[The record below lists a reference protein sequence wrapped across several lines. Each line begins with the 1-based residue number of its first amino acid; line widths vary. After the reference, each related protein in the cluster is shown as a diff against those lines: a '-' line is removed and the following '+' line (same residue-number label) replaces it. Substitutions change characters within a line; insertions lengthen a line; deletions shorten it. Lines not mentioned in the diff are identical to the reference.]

1 MNKLDPISWIP
12 HFFLEIYKKLTASEK
27 EAIEIWCETYE
38 INSLKDLDEL
48 EIHEVINNFEFI
60 SIQKGRYT
68 QFYSINKILFIIE
81 AIQILGFDIKKL
93 SSLINYSGFEQ
104 LIEEIVMRNGYITI
118 KNFRFSDKSYYRK
131 KMQQTKY
138 EIDVIGWKENYILLI
153 DSKQWK
159 KRNIYNALNKAA
171 NLQNQRVFILKKN
184 PEILSDLIQSLIG
197 KNCYLKIKLPL
208 IMIPVIVTFEENW
221 MLLNENLVPL
231 VSIYKLNSFLQELKL
246 NLSNFKVF
254 KLNKLSIQ
262 KQII

>member
-1 MNKLDPISWIP
+1 MLDNSINLSLK
-12 HFFLEIYKKLTASEK
+12 HFFIEIYHILLKSAKDAT
-27 EAIEIWCETYE
+27 EIWCETYE
-38 INSLKDLDEL
+38 IGFLKNLNKTALDE
-48 EIHEVINNFEFI
+48 IINNFDFI
-60 SIQKGRYT
+60 SIKKGRYT

-93 SSLINYSGFEQ
+93 SNLINYSGFEQ
-104 LIEEIVMRNGYITI
+104 LIEEIVMRNGYITK

-138 EIDVIGWKENYILLI
+138 EIDVIGWKENYLLLI

-197 KNCYLKIKLPL
+197 KNCHLKIKLPL
-208 IMIPVIVTFEENW
+208 NMIPVIVTFEENW
-221 MLLNENLVPL
+221 MLLNENSVPL

-246 NLSNFKVF
+246 NLSNFKNF
-254 KLNKLSIQ
+254 KLSRLSIQ